1 MRHNYDNICEYE
13 NNIHSRSEPW
23 TNGVT
28 LLPILWYL
36 FVWVSLMRLISILYL
51 VNCAHNYIVL
61 IDSQTNMLSQLQI
74 KDNLYENLLTVTDL
88 TACKVPCLA
97 RRELVYVWKNKYIYT
112 KRKIKR
118 TQLSLVTYLLGKMI
132 NITYMRGKN
141 MWTFALSMTSLF
153 SNNCN

>member
-1 MRHNYDNICEYE
+1 MT
-13 NNIHSRSEPW
+13 W
-23 TNGVT
+23 
-28 LLPILWYL
+28 LPLLWYL
-36 FVWVSLMRLISILYL
+36 FVWVSLRRLISILYL
-51 VNCAHNYIVL
+51 VNCAHDYTVL